1 MKWNPSFSILS
12 QSNNKVC
19 DLGHS
24 TSSFSLRAVSHQH
37 AMAEPSRS
45 DPDQL
50 TRSSK
55 PATQEPV
62 SGADLSELRLSK
74 AQLLQKIQQLS
85 AQKQIDL
92 FSAWVGR
99 LEPAQ
104 FKKISAFIR
113 LENDLRQELG
123 GEVLRRNALT
133 EVFLK
138 GISHRRRNSSE
149 ITPPQLYV
157 YIRRRRKSSESGTK
171 YLGKL
176 FFVPGGHTYKWK
188 EGTNGALVFYE
199 GNVFCL
205 THLRTKELR
214 YLKLVRLDQPPP
226 DYDYNPQP
234 GEKPLIQV
242 SLYVE
247 VLHPQTLQPVEMK
260 IYDYPSCLYEKGEL
274 SEALWQVEALNA
286 ALAMKAAV
294 VPEVNPLGQGIEQ
307 TGGKTTRMVVDR
319 SQALKILPLLRQ
331 FRDFSQKVYSARSLW
346 YLSEPEGGGK
356 YALTTAG
363 GKLIL
368 EFDTK
373 RWEFSTEHSAQVLAR
388 WFYNLCTKVQ
398 AGFDVGDYGDFSL
411 SDRQLISELL
421 VQLQTVKGKSVEEI
435 LRLIFQVDVKK

>member
-1 MKWNPSFSILS
+1 
-12 QSNNKVC
+12 
-19 DLGHS
+19 
-24 TSSFSLRAVSHQH
+24 
-37 AMAEPSRS
+37 MAEPSRS
-45 DPDQL
+45 ADQL
-50 TRSSK
+50 TKSTK
-55 PATQEPV
+55 PLAKEALA
-62 SGADLSELRLSK
+62 GADLSELRLSK
-74 AQLLQKIQQLS
+74 AQILQKIHQLS
-85 AQKQIDL
+85 AQKQVDL
-92 FSAWVGR
+92 FSAWAGR

-104 FKKISAFIR
+104 FKKIAEFIR

-205 THLRTKELR
+205 THLRTKEQR

-226 DYDYNPQP
+226 DYDYDPKP

-242 SLYVE
+242 SLHVE

-274 SEALWQVEALNA
+274 SEALWHVEAVDGSL
-286 ALAMKAAV
+286 ALKAAAKASAAAEGSLLQV
-294 VPEVNPLGQGIEQ
+294 GPAPAR
-307 TGGKTTRMVVDR
+307 TTRLVVNR

-331 FRDFSQKVYSARSLW
+331 FRDFSHKVYSTRSLW
-346 YLSEPEGGGK
+346 YLSEPEGGGT
-356 YALTTAG
+356 YTLTTAG

-368 EFDTK
+368 ELDPK
-373 RWEFSTEHSAQVLAR
+373 RWELSTEHSAQVLAR

-398 AGFDVGDYGDFSL
+398 SEFNQGDYGDFSL
-411 SDRQLISELL
+411 SDRQLVSELV

-435 LRLIFQVDVKK
+435 LRLVFKIDAKK

>member
-1 MKWNPSFSILS
+1 
-12 QSNNKVC
+12 
-19 DLGHS
+19 
-24 TSSFSLRAVSHQH
+24 
-37 AMAEPSRS
+37 MAEPSRS
-45 DPDQL
+45 ASDQL
-50 TRSSK
+50 VRSSK
-55 PATQEPV
+55 PAARELL

-74 AQLLQKIQQLS
+74 AQILQKVQQLS
-85 AQKQIDL
+85 PQKQIDL

-99 LEPAQ
+99 LEPTQ
-104 FKKISAFIR
+104 FKKMSEFIR

-205 THLRTKELR
+205 THLRTKEQR

-242 SLYVE
+242 SLHVE

-274 SEALWQVEALNA
+274 SEALWQVEAVNE

-294 VPEVNPLGQGIEQ
+294 VPDVNLLGHGVEQ
-307 TGGKTTRMVVDR
+307 IRGKTTLAVDR
-319 SQALKILPLLRQ
+319 AQALKILPLLRQ
-331 FRDFSQKVYSARSLW
+331 FRDFSQKVYGARSLW

-356 YALTTAG
+356 YALTTAS

-368 EFDTK
+368 EFNTK
-373 RWEFSTEHSAQVLAR
+373 RWEFSTEHSAQVLAQ

-398 AGFDVGDYGDFSL
+398 AGFDIGDYGNFSL
-411 SDRQLISELL
+411 SDRQLISELF

-435 LRLIFQVDVKK
+435 LRLIFQVDTKK

>member
-1 MKWNPSFSILS
+1 
-12 QSNNKVC
+12 
-19 DLGHS
+19 
-24 TSSFSLRAVSHQH
+24 
-37 AMAEPSRS
+37 MAEPSRS
-45 DPDQL
+45 APNSL
-50 TRSSK
+50 IKSTK
-55 PATQEPV
+55 PIAQEPL

-74 AQLLQKIQQLS
+74 AQILQKIQQLS
-85 AQKQIDL
+85 PQKQIDL
-92 FSAWVGR
+92 FSTWVGR
-99 LEPAQ
+99 LEPTQ
-104 FKKISAFIR
+104 FKKISEFVR
-113 LENDLRQELG
+113 LENDLRQEIG
-123 GEVLRRNALT
+123 GEALRRNALT
-133 EVFLK
+133 EIFLK
-138 GISHRRRNSSE
+138 GISHRRRNSAE

-205 THLRTKELR
+205 THLRTKEQR
-214 YLKLVRLDQPPP
+214 YLKLVRLDQPPS

-234 GEKPLIQV
+234 GEKPTIQV
-242 SLYVE
+242 ALHVE

-274 SEALWQVEALNA
+274 SEALWQVEAVNA
-286 ALAMKAAV
+286 ALAMKAAA
-294 VPEVNPLGQGIEQ
+294 VPEVNPLRQGVDQ
-307 TGGKTTRMVVDR
+307 GSAGKTTRLAVTR

-331 FRDFSQKVYSARSLW
+331 FRDYSQKVYSARSIW
-346 YLSEPEGGGK
+346 YLSEPEGGGT

-398 AGFDVGDYGDFSL
+398 SGFDQGDYGDFSL
-411 SDRQLISELL
+411 SDRQLISELF
-421 VQLQTVKGKSVEEI
+421 VQLQSLKGKSVEEI
-435 LRLIFQVDVKK
+435 LQLIFKVNAKK

>member
-1 MKWNPSFSILS
+1 
-12 QSNNKVC
+12 
-19 DLGHS
+19 
-24 TSSFSLRAVSHQH
+24 
-37 AMAEPSRS
+37 MAEPSRS
-45 DPDQL
+45 ANQL
-50 TRSSK
+50 MKAAK
-55 PATQEPV
+55 PVAQEPLPGV
-62 SGADLSELRLSK
+62 DISELRLSK
-74 AQLLQKIQQLS
+74 TQILQKIQQLS
-85 AQKQIDL
+85 PQKQIDL
-92 FSAWVGR
+92 FSTWVGR
-99 LEPAQ
+99 LEPTQ
-104 FKKISAFIR
+104 FKKMSEFVR
-113 LENDLRQELG
+113 LENDLRQEMG

-133 EVFLK
+133 EIFLK
-138 GISHRRRNSSE
+138 GISHRRRNSDE

-188 EGTNGALVFYE
+188 EGANGALVFYE

-205 THLRTKELR
+205 THLRTKEQR

-242 SLYVE
+242 ALHVE

-260 IYDYPSCLYEKGEL
+260 IYDYPGCLYEKGEL
-274 SEALWQVEALNA
+274 SEALWQVEAVDA
-286 ALAMKAAV
+286 ALAMKAAAV
-294 VPEVNPLGQGIEQ
+294 TEISPLRQGAEQAAGKVTKLAVN
-307 TGGKTTRMVVDR
+307 R

-331 FRDFSQKVYSARSLW
+331 FRDYSQKVYSARSLW
-346 YLSEPEGGGK
+346 YLSEPEGGGT

-398 AGFDVGDYGDFSL
+398 SGFDQGDYGDFSL
-411 SDRQLISELL
+411 SDRQLISELF
-421 VQLQTVKGKSVEEI
+421 VQLQSVKGKSVEEI
-435 LRLIFQVDVKK
+435 LQLIFKVSAKK

>member
-1 MKWNPSFSILS
+1 
-12 QSNNKVC
+12 
-19 DLGHS
+19 
-24 TSSFSLRAVSHQH
+24 
-37 AMAEPSRS
+37 MAEPSRS
-45 DPDQL
+45 APSQL
-50 TRSSK
+50 VKSAK
-55 PATQEPV
+55 PVVQEPL
-62 SGADLSELRLSK
+62 SGADSSELRLSK
-74 AQLLQKIQQLS
+74 AQILQKIQQLS
-85 AQKQIDL
+85 PQKQIDL
-92 FSAWVGR
+92 FSTWVGR
-99 LEPAQ
+99 LEPMQ
-104 FKKISAFIR
+104 FKKISEFVR
-113 LENDLRQELG
+113 LENDLRQEIG
-123 GEVLRRNALT
+123 GEALRRNALT
-133 EVFLK
+133 EIFLK
-138 GISHRRRNSSE
+138 GISHRRRNSAE

-188 EGTNGALVFYE
+188 EGANGALVFCE

-205 THLRTKELR
+205 THLRTKEQR

-226 DYDYNPQP
+226 DYDYDPQP

-242 SLYVE
+242 ALHVE

-274 SEALWQVEALNA
+274 SDALWQVEAVDA
-286 ALAMKAAV
+286 ALAMKAAA
-294 VPEVNPLGQGIEQ
+294 VPEIDPLRRLDQGSA
-307 TGGKTTRMVVDR
+307 GKTTRLAVTR

-331 FRDFSQKVYSARSLW
+331 FRDYSQKVYAARSLW
-346 YLSEPEGGGK
+346 YLSEPEGGGT

-398 AGFDVGDYGDFSL
+398 SGFDQGDYGDFSL
-411 SDRQLISELL
+411 SDRQLISELF
-421 VQLQTVKGKSVEEI
+421 VQLQSVKGKSVEEI
-435 LRLIFQVDVKK
+435 LQIIFKVGAKK

>member
-1 MKWNPSFSILS
+1 
-12 QSNNKVC
+12 
-19 DLGHS
+19 
-24 TSSFSLRAVSHQH
+24 
-37 AMAEPSRS
+37 MAEPSRTAPS
-45 DPDQL
+45 QL
-50 TRSSK
+50 IKSAK
-55 PATQEPV
+55 PVAQEPLA
-62 SGADLSELRLSK
+62 GADASELRLSK
-74 AQLLQKIQQLS
+74 AQILQKIQQLS
-85 AQKQIDL
+85 PQKQIDL
-92 FSAWVGR
+92 FSTWVGR

-104 FKKISAFIR
+104 FKKISEFVR
-113 LENDLRQELG
+113 LENDLRQEIG
-123 GEVLRRNALT
+123 GEALRRNALT
-133 EVFLK
+133 EIFLK
-138 GISHRRRNSSE
+138 GISHRRRNSAE

-176 FFVPGGHTYKWK
+176 FFVPGGHSYKWK

-205 THLRTKELR
+205 THLRTKEQR

-242 SLYVE
+242 ALHVE

-274 SEALWQVEALNA
+274 SDALWQVEAVDA

-294 VPEVNPLGQGIEQ
+294 PEVSPLGQTDQGA
-307 TGGKTTRMVVDR
+307 GGKTTRLAVNR

-331 FRDFSQKVYSARSLW
+331 FRDYSQKVYSARSIW
-346 YLSEPEGGGK
+346 YLSEPEGGGT

-398 AGFDVGDYGDFSL
+398 SGFDQGDYGDFSL
-411 SDRQLISELL
+411 SDRQLISELF
-421 VQLQTVKGKSVEEI
+421 VQLQSVKGKSVEEI
-435 LRLIFQVDVKK
+435 LRLIFKVDAKK

>member
-1 MKWNPSFSILS
+1 
-12 QSNNKVC
+12 
-19 DLGHS
+19 
-24 TSSFSLRAVSHQH
+24 
-37 AMAEPSRS
+37 MAEPSRS
-45 DPDQL
+45 ANQL
-50 TRSSK
+50 IKAAK
-55 PATQEPV
+55 PLAQEPLT
-62 SGADLSELRLSK
+62 SSDISEVRLSK
-74 AQLLQKIQQLS
+74 AQILQKIQQLS
-85 AQKQIDL
+85 PQKQIDL
-92 FSAWVGR
+92 FSTWVGR
-99 LEPAQ
+99 LEPTQ
-104 FKKISAFIR
+104 FKKMSEFVR
-113 LENDLRQELG
+113 LENDLRQEMG

-133 EVFLK
+133 EIFLK
-138 GISHRRRNSSE
+138 GISHRRRNSAE

-188 EGTNGALVFYE
+188 EGANGALVFYE

-205 THLRTKELR
+205 THLRTKEQR

-242 SLYVE
+242 ALHVE

-274 SEALWQVEALNA
+274 SEALWQVEAVDA
-286 ALAMKAAV
+286 ALAMKAAA
-294 VPEVNPLGQGIEQ
+294 VPEVSPLRQGVDQ
-307 TGGKTTRMVVDR
+307 GAAGKVTKLAVNR

-331 FRDFSQKVYSARSLW
+331 FRDYSQKVYSARSVW
-346 YLSEPEGGGK
+346 YLSEPEGGGT

-373 RWEFSTEHSAQVLAR
+373 RWELSTEHSAQVLAR

-398 AGFDVGDYGDFSL
+398 SGFDQGDYGDFSL
-411 SDRQLISELL
+411 SDRQLISELF
-421 VQLQTVKGKSVEEI
+421 VQLQSVKGKSVEEI
-435 LRLIFQVDVKK
+435 LQLIFKVSAKK

>member
-1 MKWNPSFSILS
+1 
-12 QSNNKVC
+12 
-19 DLGHS
+19 
-24 TSSFSLRAVSHQH
+24 
-37 AMAEPSRS
+37 MAEPSRLAA
-45 DPDQL
+45 DQL
-50 TRSSK
+50 IRSSK
-55 PATQEPV
+55 TAARELL
-62 SGADLSELRLSK
+62 SSADLSELRLSK
-74 AQLLQKIQQLS
+74 TQILQKVQQLS
-85 AQKQIDL
+85 PQKQIDL

-104 FKKISAFIR
+104 FKKMSEFIR

-205 THLRTKELR
+205 THLRTKEQR

-226 DYDYNPQP
+226 EYDYNPQP

-242 SLYVE
+242 SLHVE

-274 SEALWQVEALNA
+274 SEALWQVEAVNA
-286 ALAMKAAV
+286 TLAIKAAV
-294 VPEVNPLGQGIEQ
+294 VTTNVNVLQLGIEQ
-307 TGGKTTRMVVDR
+307 TGGKATLAVDR

-331 FRDFSQKVYSARSLW
+331 FRDFSQKVYGARSLW
-346 YLSEPEGGGK
+346 YLSEPEAGGK
-356 YALTTAG
+356 YALTTAN

-411 SDRQLISELL
+411 SDRQLISELF
-421 VQLQTVKGKSVEEI
+421 VQLQTVKGKSSEEI
-435 LRLIFQVDVKK
+435 LQLIFQLDTKK

>member
-1 MKWNPSFSILS
+1 
-12 QSNNKVC
+12 
-19 DLGHS
+19 
-24 TSSFSLRAVSHQH
+24 
-37 AMAEPSRS
+37 MAEPSRS
-45 DPDQL
+45 APNSL
-50 TRSSK
+50 IKSAK
-55 PATQEPV
+55 PIASEPL

-74 AQLLQKIQQLS
+74 AQILQKIQQLS
-85 AQKQIDL
+85 PQKQIDL
-92 FSAWVGR
+92 FSTWVGR
-99 LEPAQ
+99 LEPTQ
-104 FKKISAFIR
+104 FKKISEFVR
-113 LENDLRQELG
+113 LENDLRQEIG
-123 GEVLRRNALT
+123 GEALRRNALT
-133 EVFLK
+133 EIFLK
-138 GISHRRRNSSE
+138 GISHRRRNSAE

-205 THLRTKELR
+205 THLRTKEQR

-234 GEKPLIQV
+234 GEKPTIQV
-242 SLYVE
+242 ALHVE

-274 SEALWQVEALNA
+274 SEALWQVEAVDA
-286 ALAMKAAV
+286 ALAMKAAA
-294 VPEVNPLGQGIEQ
+294 VPEVNPLRQGVDQ
-307 TGGKTTRMVVDR
+307 GAVGKTTRLAVNR

-331 FRDFSQKVYSARSLW
+331 FRDYSQKVYSARSIW
-346 YLSEPEGGGK
+346 YLSEPEGGGT

-398 AGFDVGDYGDFSL
+398 SGFDQGDYGDFSL
-411 SDRQLISELL
+411 SDRQLISELF
-421 VQLQTVKGKSVEEI
+421 VQLQSVKGKSVEEI
-435 LRLIFQVDVKK
+435 LQLIFKVSAKK

>member
-1 MKWNPSFSILS
+1 
-12 QSNNKVC
+12 
-19 DLGHS
+19 
-24 TSSFSLRAVSHQH
+24 
-37 AMAEPSRS
+37 MAEPSRS
-45 DPDQL
+45 ANQL
-50 TRSSK
+50 IKAAK
-55 PATQEPV
+55 PLAQEPLT
-62 SGADLSELRLSK
+62 SSDISEVRLSK
-74 AQLLQKIQQLS
+74 AQILQKIQQLS
-85 AQKQIDL
+85 PQKQIDL
-92 FSAWVGR
+92 FSTWVGR
-99 LEPAQ
+99 LEPTQ
-104 FKKISAFIR
+104 FKKMSEFVR
-113 LENDLRQELG
+113 LENDLRQEMG

-133 EVFLK
+133 EIFLK
-138 GISHRRRNSSE
+138 GISHRRRNSAE

-188 EGTNGALVFYE
+188 EGANGALVFYE

-205 THLRTKELR
+205 THLRTKEQR

-242 SLYVE
+242 ALHVE

-274 SEALWQVEALNA
+274 SEALWQVEAVDA
-286 ALAMKAAV
+286 ALAMKAAA
-294 VPEVNPLGQGIEQ
+294 VPEISPLRQGVEQGVAGKVTKLAVN
-307 TGGKTTRMVVDR
+307 R

-331 FRDFSQKVYSARSLW
+331 FRDYSQKVYSARSVW
-346 YLSEPEGGGK
+346 YLSEPEGGGT

-398 AGFDVGDYGDFSL
+398 SGFDQGDYGDFSL
-411 SDRQLISELL
+411 SDRQLISELF
-421 VQLQTVKGKSVEEI
+421 VQLQSVKGKSVEEI
-435 LRLIFQVDVKK
+435 LQLIFKVSAKK

>member
-1 MKWNPSFSILS
+1 
-12 QSNNKVC
+12 
-19 DLGHS
+19 
-24 TSSFSLRAVSHQH
+24 
-37 AMAEPSRS
+37 MAEPSRTAPS
-45 DPDQL
+45 QL
-50 TRSSK
+50 IKSAK
-55 PATQEPV
+55 PVAQEPLT
-62 SGADLSELRLSK
+62 GADASELRLSK
-74 AQLLQKIQQLS
+74 AQILQKIQQLS
-85 AQKQIDL
+85 PQKQIDL
-92 FSAWVGR
+92 FSTWVGR
-99 LEPAQ
+99 LEPTQ
-104 FKKISAFIR
+104 FKKISEFVR
-113 LENDLRQELG
+113 LENDLRQEIG
-123 GEVLRRNALT
+123 GEALRRNALT
-133 EVFLK
+133 EIFLK
-138 GISHRRRNSSE
+138 GISHRRRNSAE

-176 FFVPGGHTYKWK
+176 FFVPGGHSYKWK

-205 THLRTKELR
+205 THLRTKEQR

-234 GEKPLIQV
+234 GEKPVIQV
-242 SLYVE
+242 ALHVE

-274 SEALWQVEALNA
+274 SDALWQVEAVDA
-286 ALAMKAAV
+286 SLAMKAAV
-294 VPEVNPLGQGIEQ
+294 LAVSPLGQTDQGA
-307 TGGKTTRMVVDR
+307 GGKTTRLAVNR

-331 FRDFSQKVYSARSLW
+331 FRDYSQKVYSARSVW
-346 YLSEPEGGGK
+346 YLSEPEGGGT

-398 AGFDVGDYGDFSL
+398 SGFDQGDYGDFSL
-411 SDRQLISELL
+411 SDRQLISELF
-421 VQLQTVKGKSVEEI
+421 VQLQSVKGKSVEEI
-435 LRLIFQVDVKK
+435 LRLIFKVDAKK

>member
-1 MKWNPSFSILS
+1 
-12 QSNNKVC
+12 
-19 DLGHS
+19 
-24 TSSFSLRAVSHQH
+24 
-37 AMAEPSRS
+37 MAEPSRS
-45 DPDQL
+45 ASDQL
-50 TRSSK
+50 VRSSK
-55 PATQEPV
+55 LPARELS

-74 AQLLQKIQQLS
+74 AQILQKIQQLS
-85 AQKQIDL
+85 PQKQIDL

-99 LEPAQ
+99 LEPTQ
-104 FKKISAFIR
+104 FKKMSEFIR

-123 GEVLRRNALT
+123 GEVLRQNALT

-171 YLGKL
+171 YMGKL
-176 FFVPGGHTYKWK
+176 FFIPGGHTYKWK
-188 EGTNGALVFYE
+188 EGNNGALVFYE

-205 THLRTKELR
+205 THLRTKEQR

-242 SLYVE
+242 SLHVE

-274 SEALWQVEALNA
+274 SEALWQVEAVNA
-286 ALAMKAAV
+286 APSPSSTV
-294 VPEVNPLGQGIEQ
+294 VSEVNLLQQGIEQ
-307 TGGKTTRMVVDR
+307 TGGKTTLAVDR

-356 YALTTAG
+356 YALTTAN

-368 EFDTK
+368 QFDTK

-388 WFYNLCTKVQ
+388 WFYNLCAKVQ
-398 AGFDVGDYGDFSL
+398 SSFDIGDYGDFSL
-411 SDRQLISELL
+411 SDRQLISELF

-435 LRLIFQVDVKK
+435 LRLIFQVKTKK

>member
-1 MKWNPSFSILS
+1 
-12 QSNNKVC
+12 
-19 DLGHS
+19 
-24 TSSFSLRAVSHQH
+24 
-37 AMAEPSRS
+37 MAEPSRS
-45 DPDQL
+45 ANQL
-50 TRSSK
+50 MKAAK
-55 PATQEPV
+55 PVAQEPLPGV
-62 SGADLSELRLSK
+62 DISELRLSK
-74 AQLLQKIQQLS
+74 TQILQKIQQLS
-85 AQKQIDL
+85 PQKQIDL
-92 FSAWVGR
+92 FSTWVGR
-99 LEPAQ
+99 LEPTQ
-104 FKKISAFIR
+104 FKKMSEFVR
-113 LENDLRQELG
+113 LENDLRQEMG

-133 EVFLK
+133 EIFLK
-138 GISHRRRNSSE
+138 GISHRRRNSDE

-188 EGTNGALVFYE
+188 EGANGALVFYE

-205 THLRTKELR
+205 THLRTKEQR
-214 YLKLVRLDQPPP
+214 YLKLVRLDQPPQ

-242 SLYVE
+242 ALHVE

-260 IYDYPSCLYEKGEL
+260 IYDYPGCLYEKGEL
-274 SEALWQVEALNA
+274 SEALWQVEAVDA
-286 ALAMKAAV
+286 ALAMKAAAV
-294 VPEVNPLGQGIEQ
+294 TEISPLRQGAEQAAGKVTKLAVN
-307 TGGKTTRMVVDR
+307 R

-331 FRDFSQKVYSARSLW
+331 FRDYSQKVYSARSLW
-346 YLSEPEGGGK
+346 YLSEPEGGGT

-398 AGFDVGDYGDFSL
+398 SGFDQGDYGDFSL
-411 SDRQLISELL
+411 SDRQLISELF
-421 VQLQTVKGKSVEEI
+421 VQLQSVKGKSVEEI
-435 LRLIFQVDVKK
+435 LQLIFKVSAKK